1 MLLLLFIL
9 VSSISMLTF
18 IPNFHRKLT
27 TFFRKLTKFK
37 TAFSIILFTFLI
49 ITPFAHADAVKI
61 EKATFAGGCFWC
73 MESPFDEMKGVLST
87 TSGYTGGN
95 VKNPT
100 YKQVSNGKT
109 GHTEAVEV
117 KYDSNI
123 VNYSQLLT
131 VFWKNIDPTVQN
143 RQFCDVGNQYRSG
156 IYYQNEAQKKLAEE
170 TKKKVEKQLKKP
182 IFTEIKSVAKF
193 YPAEDYHQDYYKK
206 NPLLYK
212 YYRSRCGRDKRLTEI
227 WQN

>member
-1 MLLLLFIL
+1 MFLLLFIL
-9 VSSISMLTF
+9 LFICFSFYFLPYLSRRFNISLGKF
-18 IPNFHRKLT
+18 ST
-27 TFFRKLTKFK
+27 TI
-37 TAFSIILFTFLI
+37 SIIVFVFII
-49 ITPFAHADAVKI
+49 ITPFAHGDTIKI

-109 GHTEAVEV
+109 GHTEAVEI
-117 KYDSNI
+117 KYNSNL
-123 VNYSQLLT
+123 VNYSQLLA
-131 VFWKNIDPTVQN
+131 VFWRNIDPTVQN
-143 RQFCDVGNQYRSG
+143 RQFCDVGNQYRSA
-156 IYYQNEAQKKLAEE
+156 IFYHNEDQKKLAQE

-182 IFTEIKSVAKF
+182 IFTEIKPIATF

-212 YYRSRCGRDKRLTEI
+212 YYRHRCGRDQRLTEI
-227 WQN
+227 WGSK

>member
-1 MLLLLFIL
+1 MFLSLFTLLFIFL
-9 VSSISMLTF
+9 FFYFFPYLYRQFNISSGKFSTVLAIVLF
-18 IPNFHRKLT
+18 I
-27 TFFRKLTKFK
+27 
-37 TAFSIILFTFLI
+37 FLI
-49 ITPFAHADAVKI
+49 ITPFAHADTIKT

-95 VKNPT
+95 VKNPS

-109 GHTEAVEV
+109 GHAEAVEI
-117 KYDSNI
+117 KYDSNL
-123 VNYSQLLT
+123 VNYSQLLA
-131 VFWKNIDPTVQN
+131 VFWRNIDPTVQN

-156 IYYQNEAQKKLAEE
+156 IFYHNEDQKKLAEE

-182 IFTEIKSVAKF
+182 IFTEIKPVATF

-212 YYRSRCGRDKRLTEI
+212 YYRYRCGRDQRLTEI
-227 WQN
+227 WGG

>member
-1 MLLLLFIL
+1 MFFLLFLSFFALFFLLYLSPKFIF
-9 VSSISMLTF
+9 SSHGL
-18 IPNFHRKLT
+18 N
-27 TFFRKLTKFK
+27 KFS
-37 TAFSIILFTFLI
+37 TALSIIVFLFII
-49 ITPFAHADAVKI
+49 ITPLAHADTKKI
-61 EKATFAGGCFWC
+61 ETATFAGGCFWC
-73 MESPFDEMKGVLST
+73 MESPFDEMKGVIST

-109 GHTEAVEV
+109 GHAEAVEI

-131 VFWKNIDPTVQN
+131 VFWQNIDPTVQN

-156 IYYQNEAQKKLAEE
+156 IFYHDETQKKLAQE
-170 TKKKVEKQLKKP
+170 TKQKVEKQLKKP
-182 IFTEIKSVAKF
+182 IFTEVKPVSTF
-193 YPAEDYHQDYYKK
+193 YSAEDYHQDYYKK

-212 YYRSRCGRDKRLTEI
+212 YYRYRCGRDQRLTEI
-227 WQN
+227 WGNS

>member
-1 MLLLLFIL
+1 MFLFLFIL
-9 VSSISMLTF
+9 
-18 IPNFHRKLT
+18 
-27 TFFRKLTKFK
+27 FFSLFLLIYLSKKNYINLQSLSKFS
-37 TAFSIILFTFLI
+37 TVLSIIIFIFII
-49 ITPFAHADAVKI
+49 ITPFAHANTGKI

-109 GHTEAVEV
+109 GHAEAVEI
-117 KYDSNI
+117 KFDSNL

-131 VFWKNIDPTVQN
+131 VFWQNIDPTVQN

-156 IYYQNEAQKKLAEE
+156 IFYHNETQKKLAQE
-170 TKKKVEKQLKKP
+170 TKQKVEKQLKKK
-182 IFTEIKSVAKF
+182 IFTEIKPVGNF
-193 YPAEDYHQDYYKK
+193 YVAEDYHQDYYKK

-212 YYRSRCGRDKRLTEI
+212 YYRYRCGRDQRLEEI
-227 WQN
+227 WRNK

>member
-1 MLLLLFIL
+1 MFLLFIIFFSL
-9 VSSISMLTF
+9 FSF
-18 IPNFHRKLT
+18 IYLSKKIAINLQSLSKFST
-27 TFFRKLTKFK
+27 VFF
-37 TAFSIILFTFLI
+37 IIIFI
-49 ITPFAHADAVKI
+49 IVTPFAHANTDKI

-109 GHTEAVEV
+109 GHTEAVEI
-117 KYDSNI
+117 KYDSKL

-156 IYYQNEAQKKLAEE
+156 IFYHNETQKKLAQE
-170 TKKKVEKQLKKP
+170 TKQKVEKQLKKK
-182 IFTEIKSVAKF
+182 IFTEIKPASNF
-193 YPAEDYHQDYYKK
+193 YVAEDYHQDYYKK

-212 YYRSRCGRDKRLTEI
+212 YYRYRCGRDQRLKEI
-227 WQN
+227 WGN